1 MKIVKPTLV
10 CLGLLWTVLGVNA
23 GDCSA
28 ADAPGGDLGPEYNQ
42 PLGAKLEAL
51 ILPEINF
58 RDSDLAGALQY
69 LGQKAR
75 TQSGGAIQVQFVLLL
90 PDGFKPRYEL
100 TLDLKSISFAGALQY
115 VGQLAGVRFT
125 AGPHAIIAREDGP
138 LVPEERQAASSG
150 AARLPDITHT
160 VGDFKGPLDDPAVP
174 LVVGDNLYRTG
185 DDGAGIDGTKSGYVA
200 HRGLDAKPI
209 ELDPL
214 EKDPMGTLESY
225 RNRDSRL
232 SRTKPKA
239 PHPISPLVQGW
250 LDSVTYPK
258 LDFEKLPLD
267 SCIEWLQK
275 SSANQTGK
283 GPGVNFVLDRGV
295 DAGEPI
301 TLHLTNVP
309 LLEALRYLS
318 AVSGVEFSLDQYAIS
333 VKSAA
338 SGGGLGMPEP
348 ATPEEINE
356 LESVTLPA
364 LELNHTP
371 LDGVTQWL
379 SRNTFSISNEK
390 MQLCFV
396 TEPGLNASAPVTLNV
411 TNMPLT
417 EALQYIGELANVDF
431 VFQRYGIWVRRKMAR
446 D

>member
-1 MKIVKPTLV
+1 MKIVKPILV
-10 CLGLLWTVLGVNA
+10 CLGLLWTVIGVNA

-28 ADAPGGDLGPEYNQ
+28 AGAPGGDLGPEYNQ
-42 PLGAKLEAL
+42 PLGATLEAL
-51 ILPEINF
+51 ILPEIDF
-58 RDSDLAGALQY
+58 RDSDLAAALQY

-75 TQSGGAIQVQFVLLL
+75 TQSDGAIQVQFVLLL
-90 PDGFKPRYEL
+90 PDDFKPRYEL
-100 TLDLKSISFAGALQY
+100 TLDLKSISFARALQY
-115 VGQLAGVRFT
+115 VGQLAGVKFT
-125 AGPHAIIAREDGP
+125 AGPHAIIARVAGP
-138 LVPEERQAASSG
+138 LPPQERQAATPG
-150 AARLPDITHT
+150 PARPPDITHT
-160 VGDFKGPLDDPAVP
+160 AADFKGPLDNPAVP
-174 LVVGDNLYRTG
+174 VPVGNNLWVTG
-185 DDGAGIDGTKSGYVA
+185 DDGADIDGSRSGYVA
-200 HRGLDAKPI
+200 HRGLDGKPI

-214 EKDPMGTLESY
+214 EKDPMSTLEID
-225 RNRDSRL
+225 RDRAWRRSW
-232 SRTKPKA
+232 TKPKA

-250 LDSVTYPK
+250 LDSVTYLK
-258 LDFEKLPLD
+258 LDFDKLPLD

-275 SSANQTGK
+275 SSAKQTGK

-333 VKSAA
+333 VKSAP

-356 LESVTLPA
+356 LESVTLPG

-371 LDGVTQWL
+371 LDGVMQSL
-379 SRNTFSISNEK
+379 SRNTFSISNGK

-396 TEPGLNASAPVTLNV
+396 TEPGLNASVPVTLNV

-431 VFQRYGIWVRRKMAR
+431 VFQRYGIWVRRKTAR

>member
-1 MKIVKPTLV
+1 MKIVKLILV
-10 CLGLLWTVLGVNA
+10 CLGLLWTVIGVNA

-42 PLGAKLEAL
+42 PLGARLEAL

-90 PDGFKPRYEL
+90 PDDFKPRYEL

-115 VGQLAGVRFT
+115 VGQLAGVKFT
-125 AGPHAIIAREDGP
+125 AGPHAIIARVDGP
-138 LVPEERQAASSG
+138 LPPEERQAATSG
-150 AARLPDITHT
+150 AAPLPDITHT
-160 VGDFKGPLDDPAVP
+160 AADFKGRLDDPAVP
-174 LVVGDNLYRTG
+174 VV
-185 DDGAGIDGTKSGYVA
+185 AGGNWFKIDGTPDDSRSGYVA
-200 HRGLDAKPI
+200 HRGLDGKPVAHDI
-209 ELDPL
+209 DPIGKNPISAL
-214 EKDPMGTLESY
+214 EYY
-225 RNRDSRL
+225 RNRDGRL
-232 SRTKPKA
+232 RTKPKA

-250 LDSVTYPK
+250 LDSVTYSK

-275 SSANQTGK
+275 SSAKQTGE

-301 TLHLTNVP
+301 TLHLINVP

-338 SGGGLGMPEP
+338 SGGGGLGVPEP

-356 LESVTLPA
+356 LESVMLPG

-371 LDGVTQWL
+371 LDGVMQLL
-379 SRNTFSISNEK
+379 SRNTFSISNGK
-390 MQLCFV
+390 MQPCFV
-396 TEPGLNASAPVTLNV
+396 TEPGLNALAPVTLNV

-431 VFQRYGIWVRRKMAR
+431 VFQRYGIWVRRKTAR